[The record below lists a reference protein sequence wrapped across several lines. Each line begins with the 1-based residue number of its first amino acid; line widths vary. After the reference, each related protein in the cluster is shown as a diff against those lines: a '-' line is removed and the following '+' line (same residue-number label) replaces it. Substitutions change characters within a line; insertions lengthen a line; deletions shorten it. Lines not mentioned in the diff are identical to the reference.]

1 MHSKVEAH
9 SWRTGKRGEER
20 SIAAQRRKA
29 RRGETSLEGPLR
41 VLAVLNMFS
50 LVFLV
55 VWARRMDI
63 TVDRYLSCR
72 LDFLVIFS
80 DM

>member
-29 RRGETSLEGPLR
+29 RRGGDVPRRPFESAGCFEYVFSCVLGCLGETHGHE
-41 VLAVLNMFS
+41 
-50 LVFLV
+50 
-55 VWARRMDI
+55 
-63 TVDRYLSCR
+63 CR
-72 LDFLVIFS
+72 SVS
-80 DM
+80 